1 MGLRIIKIANKQ
13 QLPFP
18 VEIPTAETQK
28 AITELET
35 GKGKIFQNSD
45 ALFKDLDI

>member
-1 MGLRIIKIANKQ
+1 MIKIANKQ

-28 AITELET
+28 AIIKLKS
-35 GKGKIFQNSD
+35 GKGKAFQNAD
-45 ALFKDLDI
+45 ALFKDLGI